1 MNFKQF
7 FENETSKEQQASLG
21 MIKDLNNINRAPSW
35 KGYPT
40 WDFGNGVYIS
50 LSNESRNIESDIVSY
65 QEFTPN
71 IWYLENIQSI
81 NKGQG
86 NANAALRVL
95 IEMAKKNRV
104 TLRLYPKRTEK
115 HKQNLNDK
123 QLKNWYQKFGF
134 KQISPLYYE
143 L

>member
-1 MNFKQF
+1 MDFKQF
-7 FENETSKEQQASLG
+7 FENETSKEHQASLG

-50 LSNESRNIESDIVSY
+50 LSNESRNIENDIVNYHES
-65 QEFTPN
+65 TPN
-71 IWYLENIQSI
+71 IWYIENIQSI

-86 NANAALRVL
+86 NANNALKIL
-95 IEMAKKNRV
+95 IEIAKKNGII
-104 TLRLYPKRTEK
+104 LRLYPKRTEK

-123 QLKNWYQKFGF
+123 QLKSWYQKFGF

>member
-1 MNFKQF
+1 MDFKQF
-7 FENETSKEQQASLG
+7 FENETSKEHQASLG

-50 LSNESRNIESDIVSY
+50 LSNESRNIESDIINYHES
-65 QEFTPN
+65 TPN
-71 IWYLENIQSI
+71 IWYIENIQSI

-86 NANAALRVL
+86 NANNALKIL
-95 IEMAKKNRV
+95 IEIAKKNEII
-104 TLRLYPKRTEK
+104 LRLYPKRTEK

>member
-21 MIKDLNNINRAPSW
+21 MIKDLNNFNRAPSW
-35 KGYPT
+35 KSYPT

-50 LSNESRNIESDIVSY
+50 LSNESRNLESDIVNY
-65 QEFTPN
+65 QESTPN

-86 NANAALRVL
+86 NANTALKTL
-95 IEMAKKNRV
+95 IEMAKKNGV
-104 TLRLYPKRTEK
+104 ILRLYPKRTEK
-115 HKQNLNDK
+115 NKQNLNDK
-123 QLKNWYQKFGF
+123 QLKSWYQKFGF

>member
-1 MNFKQF
+1 MDFKQF
-7 FENETSKEQQASLG
+7 FENETSKEYQASLG

-50 LSNESRNIESDIVSY
+50 LSNESRNLESDIVNYHES
-65 QEFTPN
+65 TPN
-71 IWYLENIQSI
+71 IWYIENIQSI

-86 NANAALRVL
+86 NANNALKTL
-95 IEMAKKNRV
+95 IEMAKKNGI
-104 TLRLYPKRTEK
+104 TLRLYPTRTEK

>member
-1 MNFKQF
+1 MNFKHF
-7 FENETSKEQQASLG
+7 FENEASKQQQASLG
-21 MIKDLNNINRAPSW
+21 MIKDLNNLSRAASW

-50 LSNESRNIESDIVSY
+50 LSNESRNIESDVVYY

-71 IWYLENIQSI
+71 IWYLENIQST

-86 NANAALRVL
+86 NANVALRRL
-95 IEMAKKNRV
+95 IEMAKKNGI

-134 KQISPLYYE
+134 KQISALYYE

>member
-21 MIKDLNNINRAPSW
+21 MIKDLNNINRAPNW

-50 LSNESRNIESDIVSY
+50 LSNESRNIESDVVSY

-95 IEMAKKNRV
+95 IEMAKKNEV

>member
-1 MNFKQF
+1 MDFKQF
-7 FENETSKEQQASLG
+7 FENETSKEHQASLG
-21 MIKDLNNINRAPSW
+21 MIKDLNNINRAPNW

-50 LSNESRNIESDIVSY
+50 LSNESRNIESDIVNYHES
-65 QEFTPN
+65 TPN
-71 IWYLENIQSI
+71 IWYIENIQSI

-86 NANAALRVL
+86 NANNALKIL
-95 IEMAKKNRV
+95 IEIAKKNGII
-104 TLRLYPKRTEK
+104 LRLYPKRTER

-123 QLKNWYQKFGF
+123 QLKSWYQKFGF
-134 KQISPLYYE
+134 KQISSLYYE

>member
-1 MNFKQF
+1 MNFKKF
-7 FENETSKEQQASLG
+7 FENEISKEQQASLG
-21 MIKDLNNINRAPSW
+21 MIKDLNNINRAPNW

-50 LSNESRNIESDIVSY
+50 LSNESRNIESDVVSY

-71 IWYLENIQSI
+71 IWYIENIQSI
-81 NKGQG
+81 NKRQG
-86 NANAALRVL
+86 NANAALSVL
-95 IEMAKKNRV
+95 IEMARKNGI
-104 TLRLYPKRTEK
+104 TLRLHPKRTEK
-115 HKQNLNDK
+115 NKQNLNDK
-123 QLKNWYQKFGF
+123 QLKDWYQKFGF